1 MTGQHRMHRN
11 LKLPSILNTLV
22 AKMHVTL
29 SQLAHEFRSNYH
41 RPEGFRHRIWAL
53 MERGKNPCRCW
64 QSPLIQTFSPFQ
76 DFGCAWPMPVCSLQL
91 DFEWLIS
98 TFTQHNHS
106 VTLHNPPL

>member
-29 SQLAHEFRSNYH
+29 SQLVHEFRSNRH

-53 MERGKNPCRCW
+53 MERGKIPVDISKR
-64 QSPLIQTFSPFQ
+64 SDSDVLTFPGLRLCLAF
-76 DFGCAWPMPVCSLQL
+76 ASLQL
-91 DFEWLIS
+91 A
-98 TFTQHNHS
+98 
-106 VTLHNPPL
+106 V